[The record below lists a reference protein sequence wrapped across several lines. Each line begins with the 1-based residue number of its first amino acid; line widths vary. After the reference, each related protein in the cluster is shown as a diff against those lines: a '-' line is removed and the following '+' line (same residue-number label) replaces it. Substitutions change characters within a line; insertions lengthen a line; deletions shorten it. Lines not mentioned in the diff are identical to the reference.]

1 MRGFVVPPRAEAL
14 LRAVAGHAA
23 GIDAYVVGGTVRDA
37 LLGREVRDLDLAL
50 AGDARGWA
58 RGLADALGGHFV
70 ALDDARDV
78 ARVALDDGGVRQIDV
93 AALQGTLN
101 DDLRRRDFTV
111 DALAVPLAGGAVID
125 PCGGLRDLGAR
136 LVRMTSPAAFDADP
150 LRLLRAVRIA
160 AELGFTLEPAT
171 SAAVRARARHV
182 LDAAAE
188 RRRDELCRML
198 ALDDAASGL
207 WLLDAAGLM
216 DALLPE
222 VAAGKG
228 VTQPKEHAYDV
239 FEHNMRTVGAV
250 DIILAPARPAGQSA
264 WLWEELWDAF
274 GWCEERLRHYFVEAP
289 GRGQPRA
296 VLLRLAALLHDVAKP
311 QTRERQ
317 PDGRVR
323 FFGHADAGARTA
335 GEILHRFRF
344 PARDTRWVVLLVE
357 QHLRPVQLARPG
369 EAPTRRALY
378 RFFRDLGD
386 AAEATLF
393 LSLADAAAA
402 RGPKMTRA
410 GWRRHVAYM
419 NSLLVR
425 SSEDEGIVHPP
436 RLLTG
441 RDIMSALGL
450 VEGPGIGRLLA
461 ALEEAQ
467 AGGEVRDREGALAF
481 VKEQVRGG
489 PGTADTSR

>member
-1 MRGFVVPPRAEAL
+1 MREFVVPRRTEAL
-14 LRAVAGHAA
+14 LRAVACHAA
-23 GIDAYVVGGTVRDA
+23 GIDTYVVGGTLRDA

-50 AGDARGWA
+50 AGHARAWA
-58 RGLADALGGHFV
+58 RGLAAALGGRFV

-78 ARVALDDGGVRQIDV
+78 ARVVLARGEVRQIDV
-93 AALQGTLN
+93 AALQGTLD

-125 PCGGLRDLGAR
+125 PCGGLRDLDAR
-136 LVRMTSPAAFDADP
+136 LVRMTSPAALDADP
-150 LRLLRAVRIA
+150 LRLLRGVRIA
-160 AELGFTLEPAT
+160 AELGFALEAET
-171 SAAVRARARHV
+171 SAAVRERAPRAI
-182 LDAAAE
+182 DAAAE
-188 RRRDELCRML
+188 RRRDELGHIL

-207 WLLDAAGLM
+207 WLLDAVGLLE
-216 DALLPE
+216 ALLPE

-228 VTQPKEHAYDV
+228 VEQPPEHAYDV
-239 FEHNMRTVGAV
+239 FEHNMRTVGAL
-250 DIILAPARPAGQSA
+250 DLMLAPARPAGETA
-264 WLWEELWDAF
+264 WLWEELWGVF
-274 GWCEERLRHYFVEAP
+274 GWCEDRLRGYFAEPP

-296 VLLRLAALLHDVAKP
+296 ALLRLAALLHDVAKP
-311 QTRERQ
+311 RTRERQ
-317 PDGRVR
+317 PDGRIR

-335 GEILHRFRF
+335 AEILRRYRF
-344 PARDTRWVVLLVE
+344 PEQEVRWVALLVE

-386 AAEATLF
+386 AAEAVLF

-441 RDIMSALGL
+441 HDIMSALGL
-450 VEGPGIGRLLA
+450 VEGPAIGRLLA
-461 ALEEAQ
+461 AVEEAQ

-481 VKEQVRGG
+481 VREQVRGG
-489 PGTADTSR
+489 PRTADTSR